1 MVSLI
6 IYSSWMFYYCFVYA
20 RMFKEAARVTREM
33 KDVFDYKSFRPKS
46 ITITHKITTAVKN

>member
-1 MVSLI
+1 
-6 IYSSWMFYYCFVYA
+6 MFYYCFVYA